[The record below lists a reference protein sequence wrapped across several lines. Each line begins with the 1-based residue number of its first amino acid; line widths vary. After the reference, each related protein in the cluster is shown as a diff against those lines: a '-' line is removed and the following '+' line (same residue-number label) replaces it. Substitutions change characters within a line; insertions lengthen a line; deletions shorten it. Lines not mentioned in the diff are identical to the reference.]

1 MSKEVLS
8 DLKSRM
14 KKTEESFSYELAGI
28 RAGRANASMLDR
40 VTVDYYGIETP
51 LNQLAQITVP
61 EARVL
66 MITPY
71 DKSSLGNIEQ
81 GINKSDIQIPPANDG
96 NVIRL
101 VIPALTEERRKEIAK
116 RVGEEQENAKI
127 SVRNIR
133 RDGMD
138 QVKKEEKNGDISE
151 DELSQYENEI
161 QKLTDSSIEEI
172 NRLADEKEAE
182 ILNN

>member
-1 MSKEVLS
+1 MSKEVLR

-40 VTVDYYGIETP
+40 VTVEYYGIETP

-96 NVIRL
+96 DVIRL

-151 DELSQYENEI
+151 DELKQYEDEI